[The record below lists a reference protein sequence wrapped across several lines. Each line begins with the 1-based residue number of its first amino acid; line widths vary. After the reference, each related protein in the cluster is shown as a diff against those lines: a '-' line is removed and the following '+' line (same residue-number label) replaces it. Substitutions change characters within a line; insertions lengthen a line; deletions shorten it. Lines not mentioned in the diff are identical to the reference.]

1 MVARR
6 RRAAALAGAATAAL
20 ALGAAPATHASAA
33 TVRACA
39 YRNPQNGAVPFV
51 EHVTTNLS
59 ARAGGPAGV
68 CAVVDAAVS
77 RTQALGFTLPR
88 SPHPIDAGGRWT
100 LDHRLVY
107 PAGWPS
113 PTGPVYDP
121 HMHVTLRLVG
131 GRTMVSQRAS
141 ATAGAGSGSSGFW
154 IRFDE
159 YA

>member
-6 RRAAALAGAATAAL
+6 RRAAALAGAAAAAL

-51 EHVTTNLS
+51 EHVTTDLS

-121 HMHVTLRLVG
+121 HMHVTLRLVSRCG
-131 GRTMVSQRAS
+131 SPSALSVRA
-141 ATAGAGSGSSGFW
+141 AGAHAIW
-154 IRFDE
+154 ISFQE
-159 YA
+159 WA